1 MRRRSVPSLA
11 RPNTTIVSTTDLGKV
26 NHDDAVHQFSVVVD
40 GHRGVLDY
48 TLTGRVMRITHTGVP
63 PEIGGKGVAA
73 SLMKA
78 AADTAQTHG
87 WSIDPVCS
95 YAIAYLARHPQAA
108 TIYRG
113 E

>member
-1 MRRRSVPSLA
+1 MPSRI
-11 RPNTTIVSTTDLGKV
+11 RPNMTNTINPNEVSH
-26 NHDDAVHQFSVVVD
+26 NDAAHQFSVVVG

-48 TLTGRVMRITHTGVP
+48 TLAGRVMRITHTGVP

-78 AADTAQTHG
+78 AVDAAQCNG

-95 YAIAYLARHPQAA
+95 YAVTYLARHPQAA
-108 TIYRG
+108 TIYR
-113 E
+113 ED